1 MSYTVFKSLAEACE
15 AVGVDPYSCRTTSRR
30 WAPADIL
37 GDPHGKGD
45 ARIRLFD
52 DDKGGVV
59 WNWKLPDGDQC
70 AVFFNGEGKRKEIER
85 YVDHK
90 MAQVQKEADAE
101 QKATSRNAIRVY
113 KHCESIFKQAEHP
126 YLQRKGVDPAR
137 LVKLI
142 PATRLNALLPEW
154 NLPFSLVSPVLV
166 LPAVSFDR
174 ADAKLKLWSL
184 QFIDENGTKRFLP
197 KGRIK
202 KCFCPINGLPT
213 VTVRFQPNIHL
224 IIGEGFAT
232 VQSVMQRGLNQDG
245 ERRYGIVAFS
255 CHGLIGA
262 AQILRLR
269 YPNAL
274 ITILGDIG
282 NGSEQAKQAAI
293 VANGKVFFPEFT
305 QEQIDVFHEVH
316 GKTPT
321 DWNDYY
327 EVLQYV

>member
-1 MSYTVFKSLAEACE
+1 MTRKIFRSLDEACE
-15 AVGVDPYSCRTTSRR
+15 AVGVDPYSCRATSRR
-30 WAPADIL
+30 WALANVL

-45 ARIRLFD
+45 ARIHLFD
-52 DDKGGVV
+52 GDKGGIV
-59 WNWKLPDGDQC
+59 WNWKMPDGDQC
-70 AVFFNGEGKRKEIER
+70 AVFFNGEGKRQDIER
-85 YVDHK
+85 YIDHS
-90 MAQVQKEADAE
+90 MEQVQKEADAE
-101 QKATSRNAIRVY
+101 QKATSKTALRIY
-113 KHCESIFKQAEHP
+113 KHCESIFKRAEHP

-154 NLPFSLVSPVLV
+154 NLPFSLVSSVLV
-166 LPAVSFDR
+166 LPAVSFDC

-184 QFIDENGTKRFLP
+184 QFIDEDGTKRFLP
-197 KGRIK
+197 KGRMK

-224 IIGEGFAT
+224 VIGEGVAT
-232 VQSVMQRGLNQDG
+232 VQSVMQQGLNQNG

-282 NGSEQAKQAAI
+282 NGSEQAKKAAI
-293 VANGKVFFPEFT
+293 LANGKVFFPEFT
-305 QEQIDVFHEVH
+305 QEQVDAFRDVH

-327 EVLQYV
+327 EVEQYV